1 MPLYSYICECC
12 EQKQTRFLPVARYQ
26 EAQYC
31 RTPGCPEAESGVVFG
46 RAWSPVGIVLKP
58 MTKIIEAP
66 AVFGDYP
73 GYVSPATGKWVE
85 GRKAHIEDLKQ
96 SGCRILEPG
105 ESRQEFKK
113 AEQRLEKLH
122 KEIDT
127 AVETTAREL
136 GISE

>member
-1 MPLYSYICECC
+1 MPLYSYVCGCC
-12 EQKQTRFLPVARYQ
+12 EQRVRRFLPVARYQ
-26 EAQYC
+26 EPQFC
-31 RTPGCPEAESGVVFG
+31 ENHFCPESFDLPE
-46 RAWSPVGIVLKP
+46 RKP

-66 AVFGDYP
+66 AVFGDYE

-85 GRKAHIEDLKQ
+85 GKKQHIEDLKQ
-96 SGCRILEPG
+96 SGCRLLEPG